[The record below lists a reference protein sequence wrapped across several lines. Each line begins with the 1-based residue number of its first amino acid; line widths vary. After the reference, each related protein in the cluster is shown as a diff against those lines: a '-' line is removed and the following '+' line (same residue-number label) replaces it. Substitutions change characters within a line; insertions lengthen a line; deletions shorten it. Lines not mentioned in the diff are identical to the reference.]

1 MSLLSLLLTHCSC
14 LLFTHSAS
22 CDNIEPAPTSRP
34 ALLLTHYSFNAHAL
48 LSTHP
53 WATLSWLTSSAS
65 PISCL
70 LMCYSLLTCEI
81 WTGFTWSLLIT
92 HHLPATPSLLIPC
105 SVNTSLLNPSLGRKC
120 YTASS
125 PSPPWFT
132 PSSQPP
138 PCGPSSL
145 PTFTPPPPCSY
156 SSLTHRDPP
165 GLQLHARAAHQDLG
179 TGDATQAA
187 PHQDAERLRALG
199 AGAEPGQEV
208 EAGAGEV
215 VVEAVEGADVAHAQ
229 G

>member
-14 LLFTHSAS
+14 LLFTHCAS
-22 CDNIEPAPTSRP
+22 CDNTEPAPTSRP

-125 PSPPWFT
+125 PSPPVYSILTT
-132 PSSQPP
+132 PSLWPFLTP
-138 PCGPSSL
+138 HLHTATPVLLLL
-145 PTFTPPPPCSY
+145 PY
-156 SSLTHRDPP
+156 SP
-165 GLQLHARAAHQDLG
+165 
-179 TGDATQAA
+179 
-187 PHQDAERLRALG
+187 
-199 AGAEPGQEV
+199 
-208 EAGAGEV
+208 
-215 VVEAVEGADVAHAQ
+215 
-229 G
+229 